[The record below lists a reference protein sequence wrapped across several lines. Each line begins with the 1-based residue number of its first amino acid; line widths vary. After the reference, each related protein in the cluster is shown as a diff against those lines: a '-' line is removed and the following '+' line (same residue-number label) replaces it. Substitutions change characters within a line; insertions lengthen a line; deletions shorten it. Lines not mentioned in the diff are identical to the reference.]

1 MHRKVKFIVASFFL
15 LPFFVLSEAEAFG
28 CHNFVVKFD
37 NETPFNCNVMHSKLY
52 HGYWITPWI
61 TPRIKGLQ
69 KKGYLP
75 PHAISFLYQAK
86 QSAVYGP
93 DAEVTLGCGNKVKGY
108 YKFTVRNQQDFC
120 YLAGGD
126 QTNTVVSQDKGI
138 KVTNMMERHASALG
152 DKSGI
157 ATIGVKLSP

>member
-1 MHRKVKFIVASFFL
+1 MHRKVKFIVASFCL
-15 LPFFVLSEAEAFG
+15 LPFFVLSEAYGECG
-28 CHNFVVKFD
+28 HLVVKFD
-37 NETPFNCNVMHSKLY
+37 NQTPFNCNVMHSKLY

-108 YKFTVRNQQDFC
+108 YKFTVRNRQNFSC
-120 YLAGGD
+120 LAGGD
-126 QTNTVVSQDKGI
+126 QKNTVVSQDKGI
-138 KVTNMMERHASALG
+138 NVTNVMVRYAAASGELP
-152 DKSGI
+152 GI
-157 ATIGVKLSP
+157 ATVTVKLSS

>member
-1 MHRKVKFIVASFFL
+1 MHGKVKFIVASFCL
-15 LPFFVLSEAEAFG
+15 LPFFVLSEAYGNCRYF
-28 CHNFVVKFD
+28 FVHFD
-37 NETPFNCNVMHSKLY
+37 NQTPFNCNVMHSKLH

-138 KVTNMMERHASALG
+138 KVTNVMRHPASYLG
-152 DKSGI
+152 DKPGI
-157 ATIGVKLSP
+157 ARVTVKLSS